1 MCGRFVLIQKIE
13 TLEKRFNAI
22 ADKGVELIPSYNIGI
37 GDNSVIITNDEKPK
51 IREAVFGF
59 TPHWAKKQ
67 MYLFNAR
74 SEGDRNKENDP
85 NYRGAKEI
93 INKPAFRKAIRTGR
107 CLIPADAFIEGTTA
121 EGLSKPY
128 LVFLR
133 NKVRP
138 FAFAGIYNDWTNPDT
153 GTVTTGFSII
163 TTVPNKLLQIIP
175 HHRSPVILPA
185 YAEKKWL
192 DNSAY
197 LNEITDLLQPY
208 DFNLMNAYPI
218 SDKVKNQKNKGREL
232 IEPNGNSLISGNDL
246 IVTDKIVNQ
255 GFGRKNR
262 HF

>member
-1 MCGRFVLIQKIE
+1 MCGRFVLVQKIE
-13 TLEKRFNAI
+13 SLEKRFNAVANI
-22 ADKGVELIPSYNIGI
+22 DAELFPSHNIGI
-37 GDNSVIITNDEKPK
+37 GDKSVIILNQDKPR
-51 IREAVFGF
+51 IINAVFGL
-59 TPHWAKKQ
+59 TPYWAKKK

-74 SEGDRNKENDP
+74 AEGDRNKDNDP

-93 INKPAFRKAIRTGR
+93 INKPAFRKAIRSQR
-107 CLIPADAFIEGTTA
+107 CLVPADAFIEGTTK

-138 FAFAGIYNDWTNPDT
+138 FAFAGLYDEWSDPDT
-153 GTVTTGFSII
+153 GETIVGFSII
-163 TTVPNKLLQIIP
+163 TTVANKLLQMIP
-175 HHRSPVILPA
+175 HHRSPVILSRH
-185 YAEKKWL
+185 AEKKWL

-232 IEPNGNSLISGNDL
+232 IEPNGNLLISENDV

>member
-1 MCGRFVLIQKIE
+1 MCGRFVLVQKIE
-13 TLEKRFNAI
+13 LLEKRFNAI
-22 ADKGVELIPSYNIGI
+22 ADKELDFKVSCNIGI
-37 GDNSVIITNDEKPK
+37 GDKSVIITNQDKPR
-51 IREAVFGF
+51 IINAVFGF

-74 SEGDRNKENDP
+74 AEGDRNKENDP
-85 NYRGAKEI
+85 NYRGAKDI
-93 INKPAFRKAIRTGR
+93 INKPAFRKAIRSGR
-107 CLIPADAFIEGTTA
+107 CLIPADAFIEGSTK

-138 FAFAGIYNDWTNPDT
+138 FAFAGLYDEWLNPET
-153 GTVTTGFSII
+153 GEIITGFSII
-163 TTVPNKLLQIIP
+163 TTVANKLLQMIP
-175 HHRSPVILPA
+175 HHRSPIIIPP

-218 SDKVKNQKNKGREL
+218 SDKVKNQNNKGREL
-232 IEPNGNSLISGNDL
+232 IEPKGNLLILENDV
-246 IVTDKIVNQ
+246 IVSDKIINQ

-262 HF
+262 YF